1 MGEDVWASHE
11 HTCRNSKRGWVWWT
25 ALRIP
30 ALGGGVGGEAE
41 DPQPELEASLGYALE
56 PAMWREHVL
65 SPLSFVDP

>member
-1 MGEDVWASHE
+1 MGEGVRASHE

-30 ALGGGVGGEAE
+30 AE
-41 DPQPELEASLGYALE
+41 DPQPELEASLGYASE